1 METGDGAN
9 EISWNETAQRVAA
22 HQHGQYRRKT
32 LHRTTKCYQQANLN
46 DDPSTLDYYRGMYD
60 QLASKD
66 FSSSRRVGS
75 VEVVPPNSLPSD
87 SPYAPNGPDREIGL
101 IRISSILAFASSRL
115 DEDGNVQLV
124 PRGNAGIGIYGD
136 NAGALLGMHHF
147 NNGVG
152 SVVAEIADI
161 NQTCPIRF
169 VADYYDSESSQVKA
183 VDIFS
188 QQILESPDRPPSI
201 LFGAWRSAVSVPL
214 GILTGVYG
222 IPQVS
227 PLSTST
233 ELDDVTQYT
242 HFARLIPS
250 DAGTARAAVDYFRD
264 RSSDLRHL
272 GMLYVNDAY
281 GSAFHQAIVESA
293 QAIMPEAERIT
304 VRGSPFSYNDAILN
318 PEEINLAVKT
328 LAESGF
334 RVFFGVF
341 YDEHYEIVM
350 NAAIEYGIAG
360 PGYVWI
366 LGDGVSDTLLNNKSY
381 AADSPMAIASQGVG
395 ILKAEGGRET
405 AEGNTGYDRF
415 VEAWYSQ
422 GDDAVDYYNC
432 VGHPADNSVADPSI
446 YYQAEAG
453 FFEKKMLPPT
463 AGATFIYDSVMAMGL
478 AACDLVKAK
487 GSAYFS
493 GTELFDGFV
502 QQKFEGATGNVALD
516 PATTSRDP
524 KSAFFVLYN
533 TNGTTKDGITTFKV
547 ETVSHT
553 ARTQDPSATIITWV
567 NMDGKEYV
575 YSDGTTTFPQSLP
588 TLDHNYNYLG
598 PGIRGAG
605 LALAG
610 LVFTTAIFFALW
622 SIRYR
627 ETRVVRASQ
636 PLFLHLIV
644 SGTVLMAATIIT
656 LSFDDRVASQTG
668 CDIACALTPW
678 FITYGF
684 VISFC
689 KSAISMPMFVLI
701 NHFSSMRSRI
711 HLFLT
716 PHFIFCF
723 SFSEFVRQDMAR

>member
-1 METGDGAN
+1 
-9 EISWNETAQRVAA
+9 
-22 HQHGQYRRKT
+22 
-32 LHRTTKCYQQANLN
+32 
-46 DDPSTLDYYRGMYD
+46 MYD
-60 QLASKD
+60 ALASND
-66 FSSSRRVGS
+66 FSTSQRIGA
-75 VEVVPPNSLPSD
+75 VEVVPPSSLPSD

-101 IRISSILAFASSRL
+101 LRISSILAFASSRL
-115 DEDGNVQLV
+115 DEDGNIQLV
-124 PRGNAGIGIYGD
+124 PRGNGGIGIYGD
-136 NAGALLGMHHF
+136 VAGALLGMHHF
-147 NNGVG
+147 NNGIG
-152 SVVAEIADI
+152 SVVAEVAGI
-161 NQTCPIRF
+161 NETCPIRF
-169 VADYYDSESSQVKA
+169 VADYYDSESSQVTA
-183 VDIFS
+183 VDVFS
-188 QQILESPDRPPSI
+188 RQILESPDRPPSA

-242 HFARLIPS
+242 HFTRLIPS

-264 RSSDLRHL
+264 RSPDLRHL

-293 QAIMPEAERIT
+293 QAIMPEEERIT
-304 VRGSPFSYNDAILN
+304 VRGIPFSYSNAILN

-334 RVFFGVF
+334 RIFFGVF

-350 NAAIEYGIAG
+350 KAAIEYGIAG

-366 LGDGVSDTLLNNKSY
+366 LGDGVSETLLNNKSY
-381 AADSPMAIASQGVG
+381 AADSPLAIASQGVG

-405 AEGNTGYDRF
+405 TEGNTGYDRF
-415 VEAWYSQ
+415 VKAWYSQ
-422 GDDAVDYYNC
+422 SNDAVDYYNC
-432 VGHPADNSVADPSI
+432 VGHPADNTIGDPSI

-453 FFEKKMLPPT
+453 FFEDEILPPT

-478 AACDLVKAK
+478 TACGLFEDK
-487 GSAYFS
+487 GSAYFT

-502 QQKFEGATGNVALD
+502 QQNFEGASGNVVID

-533 TNGTTKDGITTFKV
+533 TNGMTKDGTTTFTV

-553 ARTQDPSATIITWV
+553 ARTQDPNATIISWV

-575 YSDGTTTFPQSLP
+575 FSDGTTTFPQPLP
-588 TLDHNYNYLG
+588 TLEHNYNYLG
-598 PGIRGAG
+598 PGVRGAG

-610 LVFTTAIFFALW
+610 LVFVTAIFFALW
-622 SIRYR
+622 STRYR
-627 ETRVVRASQ
+627 ATRVVRASQ
-636 PLFLHLIV
+636 PMFLHMIIA
-644 SGTVLMAATIIT
+644 GTVLMAATIIT
-656 LSFDDRVASQTG
+656 LSFDDRVASQAG
-668 CDIACALTPW
+668 CDIACALNPW

-689 KSAISMPMFVLI
+689 KFWNQFFYFAFKSFYLQQERNSAFISPACTFYFYPLLLP
-701 NHFSSMRSRI
+701 FSSE
-711 HLFLT
+711 LV
-716 PHFIFCF
+716 C
-723 SFSEFVRQDMAR
+723 QNMARQQNLSQSKLPQDQGNRQGCHTAVYRHVCSQYHRPCYLDGGESPPMDPY